1 MDTVLEVR
9 GLTKRYGDFVA
20 VNSLELTVGR
30 GELFALLGTNGAGK
44 TTTLRMLMGILRASA
59 GSARVMGLDC
69 FVDRVEVK
77 RKVGYLPDE
86 PAFQDYLRGR
96 ELVRFVGQMHGL
108 TELQIEQRAAPMVER
123 LELSDA
129 MDEFAVNYSRGMK
142 KKLALVCAL
151 LHEPALLIL
160 DEPTSGLDPVAMRR
174 LNELLLSRVRQGMT
188 VLLSSHQ
195 LDHVQALCDRIAILS
210 AGRLAAVGT
219 LEELRTRASAESS
232 LEEIFFAINDGVA
245 APASAEPAPT
255 SSASE
260 PLAPP
265 DSPLEG
271 ERAPQSDEKNQPS

>member
-1 MDTVLEVR
+1 VLEVR
-9 GLTKRYGDFVA
+9 GLSKRYGDFVA
-20 VNSLELTVGR
+20 VDALDLTVAR

-59 GSARVMGLDC
+59 GSARVAGLDC

-108 TELQIEQRAAPMVER
+108 SDRQIEQRAAPMVER
-123 LELSDA
+123 LELDDA

-174 LNELLLSRVRQGMT
+174 LNELLLARVREGMT

-210 AGRLAAVGT
+210 VGRLAAVGT
-219 LEELRTRASAESS
+219 LAELRTRASAESS

-245 APASAEPAPT
+245 PRLSADPSEASPGT
-255 SSASE
+255 DS
-260 PLAPP
+260 PLAPGP
-265 DSPLEG
+265 DDEHQRPPPPDDEA
-271 ERAPQSDEKNQPS
+271 APT

>member
-1 MDTVLEVR
+1 MDPVLEVR
-9 GLTKRYGDFVA
+9 GLSKRYGDFVA
-20 VNSLELTVGR
+20 VDALELTVGR

-59 GSARVMGLDC
+59 GSARVTGLDC

-77 RKVGYLPDE
+77 RRVGYLPDE

-108 TELQIEQRAAPMVER
+108 SESQIEQRAAPMVQR
-123 LELSDA
+123 LELGDA

-174 LNELLLSRVRQGMT
+174 LNELLLTRVAEGMT

-219 LEELRTRASAESS
+219 LDELRTRATAESS
-232 LEEIFFAINDGVA
+232 LEEIFFAINDGV
-245 APASAEPAPT
+245 PSPAPT
-255 SSASE
+255 VPAASVSE
-260 PLAPP
+260 PHTAPVAPLEDVLAPP
-265 DSPLEG
+265 P
-271 ERAPQSDEKNQPS
+271 DEKNPPS

>member
-1 MDTVLEVR
+1 MDAVLEVR

-20 VNSLELTVGR
+20 VHALDLTVGR

-59 GSARVMGLDC
+59 GSARVLGLDC
-69 FVDRVEVK
+69 FSDRVEVK

-108 TELQIEQRAAPMVER
+108 SELQIEQRATPMVER
-123 LELSDA
+123 LELTDA

-174 LNELLLSRVRQGMT
+174 LNELLHKRVAEGMT

-219 LEELRTRASAESS
+219 LDELRTRASAESS
-232 LEEIFFAINDGVA
+232 LEEIFFAINDGV
-245 APASAEPAPT
+245 P
-255 SSASE
+255 
-260 PLAPP
+260 PP
-265 DSPLEG
+265 DDETKPL
-271 ERAPQSDEKNQPS
+271 